1 MLKKILKIALIAILS
16 LVGLFLLALLTIH
29 LITPLVYDDFFSNSE
44 QEYATPGL
52 GDGAVPQGYTYI
64 EEKGLYLMCAYMTN
78 GDASR
83 IYITKE
89 GDEKNSTYVRLV
101 DANGNDY
108 TGHTG
113 GITSDG
119 KYVWLANDG
128 DGDDN
133 KVWVMSLDEILGAK
147 NGDSIKLTA
156 SFKPENRSA
165 YCLVDGEY
173 LWVGEFR
180 DPEKYLT
187 DATHEFDVAGDV
199 NNYAIICAYR
209 IDQSSENGLA
219 SDTPEMIVSVRDL
232 TQGFVRTDRGEF
244 VLSTSYGLSSS
255 VMYIYENVLEG
266 EADSKLTVNGTD
278 VPVWYL
284 DEDSLVKS
292 VEMPPMSEEMVYK
305 DGRIYVLFESAC
317 HKYIFGNFTRGV
329 HIYSYKAD

>member
-1 MLKKILKIALIAILS
+1 MLKKILKIALISLLS
-16 LVGLFLLALLTIH
+16 LVIFFGLALLTIH
-29 LITPLVYDDFFSNSE
+29 LITPLIYNDFFSNSE
-44 QEYATPGL
+44 AEYVTPGL
-52 GDGAVPQGYTYI
+52 SDGVVPQGYTFV
-64 EEKGLYLMCAYMTN
+64 EDKGIYLMCGYMAN

-83 IYITKE
+83 IYVTKE

-101 DANGNDY
+101 DADGNDY

-119 KYVWLANDG
+119 NLVWIANDG

-133 KVWVMSLDEILGAK
+133 KVWVLSLDTILNAK
-147 NGDSIKLTA
+147 SGDSIKLTL
-156 SFKPENRSA
+156 SFKPESRSA

-187 DATHEFDVAGDV
+187 DKTHEFDVAGEV

-209 IDQSSENGLA
+209 IDGCSVIGLA
-219 SDTPEMIVSVRDL
+219 SDTLEKIVSVRDL
-232 TQGFVRTDRGEF
+232 TQGFVITDKGEF

-255 VMYIYENVLEG
+255 VMYVYENVLDG
-266 EADSKLTVNGTD
+266 EADSKLNINGVD

-284 DEDSLVKS
+284 DADSLEYS

-305 DGRIYVLFESAC
+305 DGKIYVLFESAC
-317 HKYIFGNFTRGV
+317 HKYIFGNFTRGIHV
-329 HIYSYKAD
+329 YSYEAK